1 MVKYNQ
7 DKERECYIMEN
18 KIVEIWIRGRKLCE
32 TTEDNE
38 AIEYL
43 EQIVRK
49 AGYSVL
55 EKEEDEKVIKII

>member
-1 MVKYNQ
+1 MILKKGVGTMK
-7 DKERECYIMEN
+7 N

-38 AIEYL
+38 TIKSF

-49 AGYSVL
+49 AGYEIS
-55 EKEEDEKVIKII
+55 EKEEDGKIIKMV